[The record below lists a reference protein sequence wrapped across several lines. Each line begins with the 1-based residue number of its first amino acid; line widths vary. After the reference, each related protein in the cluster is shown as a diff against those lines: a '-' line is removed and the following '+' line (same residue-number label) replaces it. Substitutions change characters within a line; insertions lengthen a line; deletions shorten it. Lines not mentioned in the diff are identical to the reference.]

1 MNLKTKISTK
11 TAISIV
17 TLCLV
22 LSIVIPM
29 TTLSPASAHTPA
41 WNIVSYA
48 YISAAPSPV
57 GVGQPVYVF
66 TWVDLPI
73 AGAVVTN
80 NIRRHDYTLIITD
93 PDGQNTTQHWDVVE
107 DTTGIQAYA
116 FTPDKIGNYT
126 LTFKYGGQ
134 VHNWNTANTPG
145 LTAAN
150 ALFEND
156 TFSPAQVV
164 RNLEV
169 TEEQIPAIT
178 DGAALPTEYWTRPI
192 NGQNSNWYTISS
204 NWLNAP
210 YIRSG
215 ATSTGGAGYGRY
227 QEDGSAP
234 ETSHVMWTKPIQ
246 FGGVVGG
253 TNTMNEGEGYYT
265 GSSYNPRFANAIIMQ
280 GTLFYQEPY
289 GNSGG
294 GGDYVSVD
302 LQTGKENWRINTTA
316 TGVNLTPTFGYQY
329 GYEDGNQHGVLPNG
343 LLIATTTIG
352 GTPGPFGMTGGIT
365 CWRAYDA
372 LTGVLTNVNITN
384 VPSGSAASATL
395 AANSAN
401 GASTVGPRGEYLI
414 YSLTNL
420 GTTSVPK
427 YYLMQWNLSKWTQTA
442 AGQIGATNWYPSSA
456 NPGFD
461 ASPARMYD
469 WNVSLPT
476 VTGQGW
482 TIFRDVIAGDRIL
495 LVQGS
500 LGTGPRTPGTGA
512 TITAVSIEPETPGTI
527 LWSKYYEP
535 APGNVT
541 RVLIAVDSVA
551 GTFVTED
558 KETLELNGFSL
569 ENGNHLWTADT
580 LVVEWDTLRRDT
592 LNAYGNLYAAG
603 YDGIVYC
610 YDDATGEL
618 LWTYGNGGAGNST
631 SSGSDT
637 VYGHYPVFID
647 VIADGKVYIGTT
659 EHSPDQPLYK
669 GGIYACMNATTGEE
683 IWTLTGMG
691 SGMYVGQNDLVADG
705 YFVYLNIYDMQVY
718 SVGKGASKLTVDA
731 PLAAVTQGQSL
742 VVRGTITDI
751 AAGTQQKEQAARFP
765 SGVPCVSD
773 ASMQG
778 WMEYV
783 YMQQNKPTD
792 TTGVEINLAVIDS
805 NGNYR
810 SIGTA
815 VSDANGFYSMQ
826 WTPDITGE
834 YRVIATFA
842 GTNAYYGS
850 SAETSFAVDNAAATP
865 APTEEPVQ
873 SMADQYLLPGIVAII
888 IVIAVG
894 FAVTILLLRKR
905 P

>member
-1 MNLKTKISTK
+1 LNLQKNIFSKKT
-11 TAISIV
+11 
-17 TLCLV
+17 
-22 LSIVIPM
+22 LSIVALLLMISTAIPLM
-29 TTLSPASAHTPA
+29 TLQTANAHTPA

-57 GVGQPVYVF
+57 GVGQTVYVY
-66 TWVDLPI
+66 TWVDIPI

-80 NIRRHDYTLIITD
+80 NIRRHDYTLTITD
-93 PDGQNTTQHWDVVE
+93 PEGQNTTQHWDVIE
-107 DTTGIQAYA
+107 DTTGIQAYS
-116 FTPDKIGNYT
+116 FTPTKIGSYT
-126 LTFKYGGQ
+126 LTFNYAGQ
-134 VHNWNTANTPG
+134 KHNWNTVNTPG
-145 LTAAN
+145 LAAAN

-156 TFSPAQVV
+156 TFLPAIVS
-164 RNLEV
+164 RTLEV
-169 TEEQIPAIT
+169 TEDPVPAIT
-178 DGAALPTEYWTRPI
+178 SSAPLPVEYWSRPI
-192 NGQNSNWYTISS
+192 NGQNTDWFSVSS
-204 NWLNAP
+204 SWLNAP

-227 QEDGSAP
+227 QKDGSGP
-234 ETSHVMWTKPIQ
+234 ETSHVMWTKPLQ
-246 FGGVVGG
+246 WGGVVGG
-253 TNTMNEGEGYYT
+253 TNTMNQGEGYYT
-265 GSSYNPRFANAIIMQ
+265 GSSYNPRFANAIIMH

-294 GGDYVSVD
+294 GGDYLAVD
-302 LQTGKENWRINTTA
+302 LQTGEELWRINCSA
-316 TGVNLTPTFGYQY
+316 TGVNLVPSFGYLY
-329 GYEDGNQHGVLPNG
+329 GFEDGNQHGVLPNG
-343 LLIATTTIG
+343 LLIATQSTTNM
-352 GTPGPFGMTGGIT
+352 GTV
-365 CWRAYDA
+365 WRAYDA
-372 LTGVLTNVNITN
+372 RTGVLTGMNLTN

-401 GASTVGPRGEYLI
+401 GASVAGPRGEYLI
-414 YSLTNL
+414 YLLTNL
-420 GTTSVPK
+420 GTTTSPK
-427 YYLMQWNLSKWTQTA
+427 YYLMQWNSSQYQQLA
-442 AGQIGATNWYPSSA
+442 AGQIGAGNWYPTSTFNA
-456 NPGFD
+456 TD
-461 ASPARMYD
+461 IRMYD

-482 TIFRDVIAGDRIL
+482 TIFRDVVADDRIL

-500 LGTGPRTPGTGA
+500 MGTGPRVQGTGA
-512 TITAVSIEPETPGTI
+512 TITAVSINAASEGQI

-541 RVLIAVDSVA
+541 RVIIAADAVA

-558 KETLELNGFSL
+558 KETLELNGFDL
-569 ENGNHLWTADT
+569 DNGNHLWTADT

-592 LNAYGNLYAAG
+592 LSAYGNLYAAG

-618 LWTYGNGGAGNST
+618 LWTYGNGGKGNST

-731 PLAAVTQGQSL
+731 PAAALTQGQSL
-742 VVRGTITDI
+742 VIRGTITDI
-751 AAGTQQKEQAARFP
+751 AAGTQQEEQAARFP
-765 SGVPCVSD
+765 NGVPCVSD
-773 ASMQG
+773 NSMKE

-783 YMQQNKPTD
+783 YMQQTCPSVV
-792 TTGVEINLAVIDS
+792 TGVEINLAVVDA

-810 SIGTA
+810 NIGTT
-815 VSDANGFYSMQ
+815 VSDGSGTYSYQ
-826 WTPDITGE
+826 WTPDISGKYTI
-834 YRVIATFA
+834 VATFA
-842 GTNAYYGS
+842 GSNAYYGS
-850 SAETSFAVDNAAATP
+850 SAQTAFAVDEALATSTPTPTGPISAA
-865 APTEEPVQ
+865 
-873 SMADQYLLPGIVAII
+873 DLYILPGIIAII
-888 IVIAVG
+888 ITIIAVG
-894 FAVTILLLRKR
+894 AILLFALRKH

>member
-1 MNLKTKISTK
+1 LNWKKVIFSK
-11 TAISIV
+11 KQ
-17 TLCLV
+17 
-22 LSIVIPM
+22 LSILALFLMLSIAIPM
-29 TTLSPASAHTPA
+29 TSLPTVNAHTPA

-48 YISAAPSPV
+48 YVSAAPSPV

-66 TWVDLPI
+66 TWIDLPI

-93 PDGQNTTQHWDVVE
+93 PDGQNTTQHWDVIE
-107 DTTGIQAYA
+107 DTTGIQAYT
-116 FTPDKIGNYT
+116 FTPTKVGTYT
-126 LTFKYGGQ
+126 LTFNYGGQ
-134 VHNWNTANTPG
+134 THNWNTANTPG
-145 LTAAN
+145 LSAAN
-150 ALFEND
+150 ALFQND
-156 TFSPAQVV
+156 TFSPASAV
-164 RNLEV
+164 RTLEV
-169 TEEQIPAIT
+169 TEEQIPNISS
-178 DGAALPTEYWTRPI
+178 GAALPTEYWSRPI

-215 ATSTGGAGYGRY
+215 ATSTGGAGYGRF
-227 QEDGSAP
+227 QKDGSAP

-253 TNTMNEGEGYYT
+253 TNTMNVGEGYYT

-294 GGDYVSVD
+294 GGDYVSVN

-329 GYEDGNQHGVLPNG
+329 GFEDGNQHGVLPNG
-343 LLIATTTIG
+343 LLMVSTTAYSG
-352 GTPGPFGMTGGIT
+352 QGTV
-365 CWRAYDA
+365 WKAYDA
-372 LTGVLTNVNITN
+372 RTGVLTGMHLTN

-401 GASTVGPRGEYLI
+401 GASVAGPRGEYI
-414 YSLTNL
+414 MYSLTNL
-420 GTTSVPK
+420 GTTTNPS
-427 YYLMQWNLSKWTQTA
+427 YYLMQWNSSKYQQLS
-442 AGQIGATNWYPSSA
+442 AGQIGAGNWYPTSSFNA
-456 NPGFD
+456 TD
-461 ASPARMYD
+461 VRMYD
-469 WNVSLPT
+469 WNVSLST
-476 VTGQGW
+476 VKGQGW
-482 TIFRDVIAGDRIL
+482 TIFRDVIGGDRML
-495 LVQGS
+495 LVQGN
-500 LGTGPRTPGTGA
+500 LGAGPRVESFGA
-512 TITAVSIEPETPGTI
+512 NITAISINPDTKGQV
-527 LWSKYYEP
+527 LWSKYYAP

-541 RVLIAVDSVA
+541 RVLIAVDEVA

-558 KETLELNGFSL
+558 KETLELNGFDL
-569 ENGNHLWTADT
+569 DNGNHLWAAET

-592 LNAYGNLYAAG
+592 LSAYGNLYAAG

-610 YDDATGEL
+610 YDDATGDL
-618 LWTYGNGGAGNST
+618 LWTYGNGGEGNST
-631 SSGSDT
+631 ASGLDT

-691 SGMYVGQNDLVADG
+691 SGMYVGQNDVVADG

-731 PLAAVTQGQSL
+731 PSAALTAGQS
-742 VVRGTITDI
+742 VVIRGTITDI
-751 AAGTQQKEQAARFP
+751 AAGTTQEEQAARFP
-765 SGVPCVSD
+765 NGVPCVSD
-773 ASMQG
+773 ASQQA

-792 TTGVEINLAVIDS
+792 VTGVDVYLTVVDA

-810 SIGTA
+810 YIGTA
-815 VSDANGFYSMQ
+815 TSDSSGTYSLQ
-826 WTPDITGE
+826 WTPDITGK
-834 YRVIATFA
+834 YTVIASFT
-842 GTNAYYGS
+842 GSNAYYGS
-850 SAETSFAVDNAAATP
+850 SAQTAFAVDEAPATATTQPTQP
-865 APTEEPVQ
+865 A
-873 SMADQYLLPGIVAII
+873 SMADQYFLPAIAGLFVAI
-888 IVIAVG
+888 VVVG
-894 FAVTILLLRKR
+894 LLTILMLRKK